1 MMERWQLILEKID
14 LRIGQENFDKW
25 IKPLRLCSAT
35 EGSLAIEA
43 PNRFFAEWLKKNYLE
58 IIREEAEQVMGQRPD
73 LKLSFA
79 EGGGQEKRGLSADQG
94 QNGEPVK
101 TKIASSEAPSTFS
114 SKYTFNT
121 FVVGASNQFAH
132 AASMAVCESPGRTY
146 NPLFIYGGVGL
157 GKTHLLHAIGNFVK
171 SKNPLM
177 RTSYVSSEH
186 FVNDLISSIQHD
198 KMVGFRNK
206 YRNMDVLLIDDIQ
219 FIAGKDRTQEEF
231 FHTFN
236 TLFESR
242 KQIVISSDRY
252 PKEISALE
260 ERLRSRFEWG
270 LIADIQP
277 PDLETKIAILK
288 SKAADRGFDLP
299 NPVALYIAD
308 KIKSNV
314 RELEGSLLRVIA
326 VSSLTGAPITIDLVR
341 DTLKGLS
348 DADEKQ
354 INIKTIQEAICSNF
368 NIKLFDIKSKKRNRS
383 VTTPRQIAMYL
394 CRKLTNSSLPEIGKQ
409 FGGKDHTTVLHSFN
423 KINEMIKS
431 DQKFAALVDKII
443 KSLTS

>member
-1 MMERWQLILEKID
+1 MERWQLILEKID

-94 QNGEPVK
+94 QNGEPVN
-101 TKIASSEAPSTFS
+101 TKIAPSEAPSNFS

-171 SKNPLM
+171 SKNSLM

-219 FIAGKDRTQEEF
+219 FLAGKDRTQEEF

-252 PKEISALE
+252 PKEISHLE

-299 NPVALYIAD
+299 NPVALFIAD

-326 VSSLTGAPITIDLVR
+326 VSSLTGAPITIELVR

-354 INIKTIQEAICSNF
+354 INIRTIQDAICSNF
-368 NIKLFDIKSKKRNRS
+368 NIKLLDIKSKKRNRS

-431 DQKFAALVDKII
+431 DQKFAASVDKII